1 MTDFDVDVE
10 LARLKA
16 QSRSIRKKRFRKSRL
31 DRYKGEL
38 LTLHRAGAKPAELQR
53 WLRSKRIKVVLSTV
67 IRWLENN
74 G

>member
-1 MTDFDVDVE
+1 MTDLDVDAE

-16 QSRSIRKKRFRKSRL
+16 QSQSIRKKRFRKSRL
-31 DRYKGEL
+31 DRYHGEL
-38 LTLHRAGAKPAELQR
+38 LSLHRAGAKPAELQR
-53 WLRSKRIKVVLSTV
+53 WLRSKRVKVVLSTV